1 MSNRH
6 KCLGKRRNQREGKSC
21 TFIECSFLGN
31 MASSQKPLCFVSMA
45 RVYLN
50 IIKYHSIIVHAGK
63 WLRDCCYTCE
73 SIINQTRS
81 EERKTETN
89 FSDEYVA
96 FGITKILFKY
106 LPSDCYLR
114 PKQFCLSTMR
124 VLKII
129 IYIIKPMTNGSFCT
143 VLLLNK

>member
-1 MSNRH
+1 
-6 KCLGKRRNQREGKSC
+6 
-21 TFIECSFLGN
+21 
-31 MASSQKPLCFVSMA
+31 MASSQKPLCFVSKA
-45 RVYLN
+45 HFYLN
-50 IIKYHSIIVHAGK
+50 IIKYHPIIVDAGK

-89 FSDEYVA
+89 LSDEYGTL
-96 FGITKILFKY
+96 GITKILFKY
-106 LPSDCYLR
+106 LPSDGYLR

-129 IYIIKPMTNGSFCT
+129 IYIIKPMTNGSFCRIP
-143 VLLLNK
+143 VQNK